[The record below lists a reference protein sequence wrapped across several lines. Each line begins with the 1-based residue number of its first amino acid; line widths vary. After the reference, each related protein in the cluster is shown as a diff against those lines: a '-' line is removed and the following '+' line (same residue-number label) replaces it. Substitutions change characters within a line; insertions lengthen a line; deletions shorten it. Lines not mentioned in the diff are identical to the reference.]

1 MKRRLL
7 AVLLAAVMAFP
18 VLPSQTTVF
27 AAQEP
32 AAAGQLELVQEKE
45 RLAGRY
51 YDAVAADTVVD
62 GYYILKV
69 SSAQMKASEQ
79 ALKDALKTAG
89 EQATD
94 TLPYKI
100 VVEPGSYTVNGLS
113 IVSNTYLYLEG
124 VTLKRAQSSQQNLLR
139 VGYATEDEKGY
150 CYKNITVYGGVLD
163 LNNGSNTAFKVGHA
177 SGFLMEQVTLQNI
190 KDAHFMEVA
199 AVNGFTARNCTFKNQ
214 TVSSQAKRDADEAIQ
229 FDVLVPGHINGYAY
243 EDLTSQNILIEG
255 CTFTNLSK
263 GVGAHNAVLNNPI
276 HDIQILNNTFSKL
289 KSAAISFMDC
299 RNCTISGNTI
309 TGAPRGVALY
319 GITANG
325 TYFGTSLNKNS
336 KTPKK
341 YIKPAVNQ
349 NIVITNNKINCSG
362 KDVRDDIEVAC
373 VALIGYNIPK
383 PPKQK
388 DTDTVPK
395 GDYYIS
401 GVTVAD
407 NNLTTTGYGIQMSD
421 AKNTTLERNTIN
433 VKGSA
438 GGKEGIRLDLFS
450 TDSRIVDNTVKNAG
464 GSGIGLYNGSSAKQ
478 INGNHISKPKDCG
491 IMFYTS
497 SADEVNRN
505 VITKPK
511 NVGIVVTVGSN
522 AKKISGNKINSAA
535 AMGINIA
542 SLTSDMEISLNTV
555 KACNTAQIYVQVESK
570 NRISINDN
578 TITGKSG
585 TQGIWAATGT
595 VSITGNTVKKCYHG
609 VLVNPGVKGTFGGNK
624 LSGNKVNTS
633 IGGKDAGKMLTAPS
647 GVKASKVTAKS
658 AQLSWGK
665 VAGAKGYLVYRSDA
679 KNGSYVKVAQT
690 KKTSYKNNKLA
701 KKTAYYYKV
710 AAYTESGN
718 IQLLGDFSSP
728 AAVVTK

>member
-163 LNNGSNTAFKVGHA
+163 LNNGFNTAFKVGHA

-243 EDLTSQNILIEG
+243 EDLTSQNILDRKI
-255 CTFTNLSK
+255 TL
-263 GVGAHNAVLNNPI
+263 
-276 HDIQILNNTFSKL
+276 L
-289 KSAAISFMDC
+289 KSSH
-299 RNCTISGNTI
+299 R
-309 TGAPRGVALY
+309 
-319 GITANG
+319 
-325 TYFGTSLNKNS
+325 
-336 KTPKK
+336 
-341 YIKPAVNQ
+341 
-349 NIVITNNKINCSG
+349 
-362 KDVRDDIEVAC
+362 
-373 VALIGYNIPK
+373 
-383 PPKQK
+383 
-388 DTDTVPK
+388 
-395 GDYYIS
+395 
-401 GVTVAD
+401 
-407 NNLTTTGYGIQMSD
+407 
-421 AKNTTLERNTIN
+421 
-433 VKGSA
+433 
-438 GGKEGIRLDLFS
+438 
-450 TDSRIVDNTVKNAG
+450 
-464 GSGIGLYNGSSAKQ
+464 
-478 INGNHISKPKDCG
+478 
-491 IMFYTS
+491 
-497 SADEVNRN
+497 
-505 VITKPK
+505 
-511 NVGIVVTVGSN
+511 
-522 AKKISGNKINSAA
+522 
-535 AMGINIA
+535 
-542 SLTSDMEISLNTV
+542 
-555 KACNTAQIYVQVESK
+555 
-570 NRISINDN
+570 
-578 TITGKSG
+578 
-585 TQGIWAATGT
+585 
-595 VSITGNTVKKCYHG
+595 
-609 VLVNPGVKGTFGGNK
+609 
-624 LSGNKVNTS
+624 
-633 IGGKDAGKMLTAPS
+633 
-647 GVKASKVTAKS
+647 
-658 AQLSWGK
+658 
-665 VAGAKGYLVYRSDA
+665 
-679 KNGSYVKVAQT
+679 
-690 KKTSYKNNKLA
+690 
-701 KKTAYYYKV
+701 
-710 AAYTESGN
+710 
-718 IQLLGDFSSP
+718 
-728 AAVVTK
+728 